1 MSLKYRDGYLCG
13 YENLEPLPVEI
24 LEDIVLR
31 IAADDYLSRDAKE
44 DLLKEYLE
52 ERKHKLD
59 KAFRYTDENLA
70 RLREMNVLI
79 EQQSI
84 EAIRT
89 AYRVYLDELAE
100 KAEHPAGM
108 GQSRKNI
115 EEKKPERFRDV
126 IDEYYSFINDY
137 PSGQY
142 TKEAENIFK
151 VANKYVK
158 D

>member
-59 KAFRYTDENLA
+59 KAFRYTDGNLA

-84 EAIRT
+84 EAFRM
-89 AYRVYLDELAE
+89 ASRVYLDE
-100 KAEHPAGM
+100 
-108 GQSRKNI
+108 Q
-115 EEKKPERFRDV
+115 
-126 IDEYYSFINDY
+126 
-137 PSGQY
+137 
-142 TKEAENIFK
+142 AENVSFSQAK
-151 VANKYVK
+151 RSEVKHPDPLPMASCAQAHRPKPLNLFRTANALCS
-158 D
+158 